1 MVVMVGFYN
10 AETDHYSYWSVSIRQ
25 KPSITPILGFYK
37 AETDHLLQMIDFCK
51 EEANHYP

>member
-25 KPSITPILGFYK
+25 KPSITPILGFNK
-37 AETDHLLQMIDFCK
+37 AETDHLFQMIDFCK